1 MPTPYKINCLV
12 RSYFANRTTGA
23 SSVMAVGAIIL
34 FGSYFG
40 CGPCGFIGGAIAAVG
55 AVGYIACNV
64 AAGNYE

>member
-12 RSYFANRTTGA
+12 RSYFANRTTRA
-23 SSVMAVGAIIL
+23 SSLMAVGVIMA

-40 CGPCGFIGGAIAAVG
+40 CGSCGFIGGAIAALV